1 MKSIVKNMKF
11 EKNQIFLEILRE
23 KEIVKEKYILDDK
36 FLKNPVVQYVL
47 EKRVIKDSFFPCYAD
62 GEKIVIILF
71 ESLKKDILDML
82 YIKFKMK
89 VVLLFCDKKSFVIG
103 IENFKNLLKYGNT
116 EEIEN
121 IFKELQKKEVRNEKS
136 ENEDIYNSLSIESPI
151 VVKGLSAIIIHGV
164 EREASD
170 IHIEPNKE
178 HIRIRYR
185 IDGILTETEKI
196 SLDLLSPMI
205 SRLKIISNLDIT
217 ERRMPQDGRFDL
229 EVRGKKIDFRV
240 SIMPV
245 INGEKAVIRI
255 LDKEIVELE
264 IEKIGMKKSD
274 YEKLLFQLNR
284 KNGIL
289 LISGPTGS
297 GKSSTLYALLKK
309 LNTGKINISTVEDPV
324 EYEIDG
330 INQVQCKNDI
340 GRNFASVLRAY
351 LRQDPD
357 VLMVGEIRD
366 QETAEIAVKAAITG
380 HLVLSTIHTN
390 DSIGGINRLLNIGIQ
405 AYMVS
410 ASLIIIIS
418 QRLVRKLCP
427 HCQEEDENW
436 KAKIQLLGY
445 NYQKY
450 ENRKFY
456 VNKGCKECNYTG
468 YKGRTAVF
476 EIFEPDERIREMIE
490 SRKPSQ
496 EIEKEAIKKGM
507 KKLVEDGIEKAGI
520 GITSLDEI
528 LRQC

>member
-1 MKSIVKNMKF
+1 MKNIVKNIKF
-11 EKNQIFLEILRE
+11 DNNQIFLEIL
-23 KEIVKEKYILDDK
+23 KEKDLRKESYILDEK
-36 FLKNPVVQYVL
+36 FFKNKAVQYFL
-47 EKRVIKDSFFPCYAD
+47 EKNLIKDSFFPCYAD
-62 GEKIVIILF
+62 KEKIILVVF
-71 ESLKKDILDML
+71 ESLKKDILDIL
-82 YIKFKMK
+82 YIRFKLK
-89 VVLLFCDKKSFVIG
+89 VISLFCDKKSFLIG
-103 IENFKNLLKYGNT
+103 IEKFKNIQKYGNI

-121 IFKELQKKEVRNEKS
+121 IFKELQKKGNRSEKNES
-136 ENEDIYNSLSIESPI
+136 EDIYKSLSIESPI

-170 IHIEPNKE
+170 IHIEPNRDY
-178 HIRIRYR
+178 IRIRYR

-196 SLDLLSPMI
+196 SLELLAPMI
-205 SRLKIISNLDIT
+205 SRLKIISSLDIT

-229 EVRGKKIDFRV
+229 EIKGKKIDFRV

-255 LDKEIVELE
+255 LDRDIIEFE
-264 IEKIGMKKSD
+264 IEKIGMLKSD
-274 YEKLLFQLNR
+274 YDRLLFQLNR
-284 KNGIL
+284 KNGIFL
-289 LISGPTGS
+289 VSGPTGS

-309 LNTGKINISTVEDPV
+309 LNTGEVNISTVEDPV

-357 VLMVGEIRD
+357 ILMVGEIRD
-366 QETAEIAVKAAITG
+366 HETAEVAVKAAITG

-390 DSIGGINRLLNIGIQ
+390 DSVGGINRLLNIGAQ
-405 AYMVS
+405 PYMVS
-410 ASLIIIIS
+410 ASLITILS

-427 HCQEEDENW
+427 HCQEKDEKW

-445 NYQKY
+445 EYEKYQK
-450 ENRKFY
+450 NIFY
-456 VNKGCKECNYTG
+456 LSRGCEECNYTG

-476 EIFEPDERIREMIE
+476 EIFELNEKIKEMVE
-490 SRKPSQ
+490 KGSSYQ
-496 EIEKEAIKKGM
+496 EIEREALSNGM
-507 KKLVEDGIEKAGI
+507 KKLAEDGIEKAGM